1 MSVEAPAAKD
11 PDRAAISVPGV
22 AAVAI
27 TTPQIPLARADIAAA
42 KDTAPNCVGSVG
54 VPFVDFVGRCFL
66 RACLWMELLESRK
79 REKQAVC
86 EARIESAASW
96 KYQWHVMGWLRSS
109 LGAASCTAVAACV
122 TPFFLESELRSM
134 VPLIFL
140 LVILY
145 VAFRFGNIA
154 GILGTI
160 CAALVF
166 EIFLFEPR
174 LSLAISSPA
183 AKNHL
188 ISMVILGIGASE
200 LLGRRKPPA
209 VYKPW

>member
-1 MSVEAPAAKD
+1 MSVEASRAKD
-11 PDRAAISVPGV
+11 PDRAGISVPGI
-22 AAVAI
+22 AAI
-27 TTPQIPLARADIAAA
+27 TTPQIDLIAANVV
-42 KDTAPNCVGSVG
+42 DDNCDGSIG

-66 RACLWMELLESRK
+66 RACLWMELLESWK
-79 REKQAVC
+79 REKQALPD
-86 EARIESAASW
+86 AKIESAASW

-122 TPFFLESELRSM
+122 TPVFSGSELRSV
-134 VPLIFL
+134 VPFLFL

-145 VAFRFGNIA
+145 VALRFGNIA

-174 LSLAISSPA
+174 LSLSISSPA
-183 AKNHL
+183 ARNHL
-188 ISMVILGIGASE
+188 ISMVILGICVSE
-200 LLGRRKPPA
+200 ILGRRKTAA